1 MKILEDIINR
11 SLIVVKI
18 HAAMVSC
25 AVNDLQNEEDLKILD
40 LGILF
45 FSYF

>member
-1 MKILEDIINR
+1 
-11 SLIVVKI
+11 
-18 HAAMVSC
+18 MVSC

-45 FSYF
+45 FSYFW